1 VALEDILRAMRREGE
16 EDLARIR
23 ADADRQVEEIL
34 GPAREEAARAAEE
47 VRRSREAEACNEA
60 QRIRL
65 SARARAASRLREARE
80 QAYAKALERARA
92 SLASLRGSPRYPGV
106 LAGLVAEALRAL
118 PDARALHVDPR
129 DVDLVRALDLG
140 SDAVEVVTGLRTW
153 GGVRAVADGREVR
166 NTLEERLQRA
176 DPYLRP
182 LVVREIPEAA
192 TWRPEAG
199 A

>member
-1 VALEDILRAMRREGE
+1 MALEDILRAMRLEGE

-23 ADADRQVEEIL
+23 ADSDRRVEEIL

-47 VRRSREAEACNEA
+47 VRRSREAEACTEA

-65 SARARAASRLREARE
+65 AARARAASRLREARE

-92 SLASLRGSPRYPGV
+92 SLASLRGSPGYPGV
-106 LAGLVAEALRAL
+106 LAELAAEALRAL

-140 SDAVEVVTGLRTW
+140 SDAEVVAGLRTW

-166 NTLEERLQRA
+166 NTLEERLERA